1 MIKPRHSLRTRLAL
15 AFALLGGCVALALA
29 ALLFL
34 AFHNLNQRLIDESL
48 RAETEDYIAR
58 RDRNPL
64 SLPPT
69 TVSIR
74 GFVANPPQ
82 ATSDVPAPLAALAP
96 GSYQIR
102 LDGVPYHVAVMDR
115 GEARYWMLFNEV
127 RQRHREQRFL
137 LMLALGVVTMM
148 LFSAVGGWWLSGRI
162 TASMTRLAQRVGK
175 AAPGGE
181 ALLLEESFPDNEP
194 EDEVGALA
202 RAFERYSLRIGA
214 FIERERAFTA
224 DVSHELRTP
233 LAVIQGAAEV
243 LQGDE
248 HLNEW
253 QQVRLDRI
261 ERAARETGVLI
272 AALLALA
279 REEAGSGV
287 SAADCDA
294 ASVAREAVE
303 KLRYLTRG
311 RAVGVALDIQASPV
325 LAAEKVLFA
334 IVVENLLR
342 NALVFTEHGAVT
354 LRVET
359 GRITVTDTG
368 QGIRAGDL
376 AQIFQRHYKG
386 AGSQGAGIGLS
397 LVRRICDRYGWEIA
411 IESREG
417 VGTVAALV
425 WAPT

>member
-1 MIKPRHSLRTRLAL
+1 MKPRRSLRTRLAL

-58 RDRNPL
+58 RERNPL

-74 GFVANPPQ
+74 GFVASPPQ
-82 ATSDVPAPLAALAP
+82 AADVPAPLAALTP
-96 GSYQIR
+96 GTHEIQ
-102 LDGVPYHVAVMDR
+102 LDGIPYHVAVTDLNQ
-115 GEARYWMLFNEV
+115 ARYWMLFNEV
-127 RQRHREQRFL
+127 RQQRREQRFL
-137 LMLALGVVTMM
+137 LMLAAGVLTMM

-162 TASMTRLAQRVGK
+162 TASMIRLTQRVGK
-175 AAPGGE
+175 ASPDGE
-181 ALLLEESFPDNEP
+181 ALLLGGSYP

-202 RAFERYSLRIGA
+202 RAFEHYSARIGA

-243 LQGDE
+243 LQEDQ
-248 HLNEW
+248 HLNAW
-253 QQVRLDRI
+253 QRVRLDRI

-279 REEAGSGV
+279 REEAGSDA
-287 SAADCDA
+287 SAADCDVA
-294 ASVAREAVE
+294 AVAREAVE

-311 RAVGVALDIQASPV
+311 RSVGVTLDIQASPV
-325 LAAEKVLFA
+325 LAAEKILLA

-342 NALVFTEHGAVT
+342 NALVFTEQGAVT
-354 LRVET
+354 LRVEA
-359 GRITVTDTG
+359 GRVTVTDTG
-368 QGIRAGDL
+368 QGIRADDL

-417 VGTVAALV
+417 VGTVATLE
-425 WAPT
+425 WAPALN

>member
-48 RAETEDYIAR
+48 RAEIEDYIAR

-74 GFVANPPQ
+74 GFVASPPQ
-82 ATSDVPAPLAALAP
+82 AASDVPPPLAALAP

-102 LDGVPYHVAVMDR
+102 LDGIPYHVAVMDR

-137 LMLALGVVTMM
+137 LMLAVGVVTMM

-162 TASMTRLAQRVGK
+162 TASMTRLAQRVSK
-175 AAPGGE
+175 ATPDGE
-181 ALLLEESFPDNEP
+181 ALVLEESFS

-202 RAFERYSLRIGA
+202 RAFERYSSRIGA

-248 HLNEW
+248 RLNEW
-253 QQVRLDRI
+253 QRVRLDRI

-279 REEAGSGV
+279 REEAGGGV

-294 ASVAREAVE
+294 ARVAREAVE

-311 RAVGVALDIQASPV
+311 RAVGVALEIQASPV

-368 QGIRAGDL
+368 QGIRADEL

-425 WAPT
+425 WEPT

>member
-1 MIKPRHSLRTRLAL
+1 MIKPRRSLRTRLAL
-15 AFALLGGCVALALA
+15 AFALLGGVVALALA
-29 ALLFL
+29 AMLFL

-58 RDRNPL
+58 RNRNPH
-64 SLPPT
+64 SLPPA

-74 GFVANPPQ
+74 GFVASPPQ
-82 ATSDVPAPLAALAP
+82 AAVDVPAPLAALAP

-102 LDGVPYHVAVMDR
+102 LDGIPYHVAVTDR

-127 RQRHREQRFL
+127 RQQHREQRFL
-137 LMLALGVVTMM
+137 LMLAAGVLAMM

-162 TASMTRLAQRVGK
+162 TASMTRLAQRVGL
-175 AAPGGE
+175 ASPGDETLVLGE
-181 ALLLEESFPDNEP
+181 AFP

-202 RAFERYSLRIGA
+202 RAFERYSARIGA
-214 FIERERAFTA
+214 FIERERAFAA

-243 LQGDE
+243 LHEDE
-248 HLNEW
+248 HLNAW
-253 QQVRLDRI
+253 QRVRLERI

-272 AALLALA
+272 KALLALA
-279 REEAGSGV
+279 REEAGSDV
-287 SAADCDA
+287 SHADCDVA
-294 ASVAREAVE
+294 AVAHEAVE
-303 KLRYLTRG
+303 KLGYLVHG

-325 LAAEKVLFA
+325 LAAEKVLLA

-342 NALVFTEHGAVT
+342 NALVFTEQGAVT
-354 LRVET
+354 VRVET

-368 QGIRAGDL
+368 QGIRADDL
-376 AQIFQRHYKG
+376 ARIFQRHYKG
-386 AGSQGAGIGLS
+386 ADSQGAGIGLS
-397 LVRRICDRYGWEIA
+397 LVRRICERYGWEIA

-425 WAPT
+425 WAQA